1 MYSEIVGVNY
11 QHTKHADAR
20 GGGQA
25 KLEENKGGGK
35 CPLPLSPERNPA
47 MGEIF
52 TKSLLSSPSYAL
64 LN

>member
-25 KLEENKGGGK
+25 KLEENKGGGQM
-35 CPLPLSPERNPA
+35 PPPA
-47 MGEIF
+47 F
-52 TKSLLSSPSYAL
+52 P
-64 LN
+64 

>member
-25 KLEENKGGGK
+25 KLEENKGGANAPSRF
-35 CPLPLSPERNPA
+35 PLKETLRWVKYLQN
-47 MGEIF
+47 
-52 TKSLLSSPSYAL
+52 LSSPL
-64 LN
+64 LVMLS